1 MSSSSDDSNFPSV
14 LSDSPGSSVST
25 GMQEEYE
32 ELLRYAVVT
41 PKIDPSLLP
50 RPIEEISG
58 IEDERSEVNT
68 GTQAGLY
75 DESSVTTESSEE
87 ATARRVEE
95 MKALRREDLT
105 VPKPGAPLPQRPTS
119 LPAFLSSPGATP
131 GQPRMSAI
139 TPGLSIRSTEVAP
152 PETPQSGDSSTVSEG
167 SPYSERSAPSPSVDQ
182 DVARIEA
189 HLDNWA
195 LDLKRGILAEFTQA
209 KIALIERHR
218 QEMRAE
224 KERHAREVN
233 QLQNEIESLKEL
245 MHTYEQSIERK
256 DQVISNLTQ
265 ALQRQKEK
273 FDMLRAMVQWKLRH
287 ADERREAFASNLARK
302 HYEQKISSR
311 VWAAW
316 HGVIEA
322 KWRQRVERACQAK
335 AQEVCMQLTN
345 DYEARISSLNEALEA
360 ARTEVTRLHGER
372 DQYEETMKKAF
383 MRGVCAL
390 NLEAMSMFHQ
400 GEQGGRPG
408 ETQDEEGGT
417 VVPHEEV
424 YQSGPPQPA
433 PPHVVTSQHPPPKP
447 SVSFSTARPAAK
459 TVPRSS
465 AAQKSG
471 SRTITAKVT
480 AKQEGARLGQA
491 GKGPASVAMGL
502 APPMSSVMVERH
514 HPVTQQTIGHATAA
528 RYPRMPS
535 QSQQPLQQSQPGIL
549 QRKVAGQTGK
559 VHLGTPNVHS
569 VKVVQ

>member
-1 MSSSSDDSNFPSV
+1 MLQF
-14 LSDSPGSSVST
+14 T
-25 GMQEEYE
+25 
-32 ELLRYAVVT
+32 
-41 PKIDPSLLP
+41 
-50 RPIEEISG
+50 
-58 IEDERSEVNT
+58 
-68 GTQAGLY
+68 
-75 DESSVTTESSEE
+75 
-87 ATARRVEE
+87 
-95 MKALRREDLT
+95 
-105 VPKPGAPLPQRPTS
+105 
-119 LPAFLSSPGATP
+119 
-131 GQPRMSAI
+131 I
-139 TPGLSIRSTEVAP
+139 TPGLSIRSTDVAP
-152 PETPQSGDSSTVSEG
+152 PETPQSEESSTVSEG
-167 SPYSERSAPSPSVDQ
+167 SPYSERSVASPAVDQ

-218 QEMRAE
+218 LEMRAE
-224 KERHAREVN
+224 QERHAREVS

-245 MHTYEQSIERK
+245 LHTYEQSIQRK

-287 ADERREAFASNLARK
+287 ADERREAFASKLACKKYEQKISTCLFVFAFASNLARK
-302 HYEQKISSR
+302 HYELKISSR

-316 HGVIEA
+316 HGIIEA

-360 ARTEVTRLHGER
+360 ARNEVSRLHGDR

-390 NLEAMSMFHQ
+390 NMEAMSMFHQ
-400 GEQGGRPG
+400 GEQGGRPADP
-408 ETQDEEGGT
+408 QAEEGGT

-424 YQSGPPQPA
+424 YQSGPPHAA
-433 PPHVVTSQHPPPKP
+433 PPRVVTSQQPPPRP
-447 SVSFSTARPAAK
+447 SVSFSTARPATK
-459 TVPRSS
+459 TVPSSRSS
-465 AAQKSG
+465 AAQKPG

-480 AKQEGARLGQA
+480 AKQEGARLGHA
-491 GKGPASVAMGL
+491 GKGSVAMGL

-535 QSQQPLQQSQPGIL
+535 QSQQPLQQSQSGIS
-549 QRKVAGQTGK
+549 QRKVAGQAGK